1 MISENLKGGDIMNET
16 NTDIV
21 YVDYRTSSIPLVSVD
36 GSSKP
41 DSLVNI
47 IKNRSFICD
56 NSVPQSNRILLT
68 K

>member
-1 MISENLKGGDIMNET
+1 MNET

-21 YVDYRTSSIPLVSVD
+21 YVNYRTSSMPLVSVN

-56 NSVPQSNRILLT
+56 NTIIHHSP
-68 K
+68 KGYY

>member
-1 MISENLKGGDIMNET
+1 MNET

-21 YVDYRTSSIPLVSVD
+21 YVDYRTSSVPLVSVD

-47 IKNRSFICD
+47 IKNRSFIYD
-56 NSVPQSNRILLT
+56 KSASQSNETLLT